1 MLVLL
6 SLLSEGVPLL
16 IVTPHSHSHLHEL
29 LVLLVPS
36 SDVPVPSFL
45 PQLVLLLLLVART
58 YHDKLLIPPSL
69 HEDVLVLLPSKD
81 SRSTLYARST
91 RVCSFLVT
99 TINAYPYHILLSSQ
113 FLAMSFIHL
122 IHPTVSHLG

>member
-45 PQLVLLLLLVART
+45 PQLILLLLLVART

-69 HEDVLVLLPSKD
+69 HEDVLVPSSKQGLEDPPCMPVLPGFAVSCYYNKCVSISHTLELAISCDELHSFD
-81 SRSTLYARST
+81 SS
-91 RVCSFLVT
+91 
-99 TINAYPYHILLSSQ
+99 N
-113 FLAMSFIHL
+113 
-122 IHPTVSHLG
+122 VSHLG